1 MGGLLSLM
9 RGGGA
14 GDDAPVDLPL
24 NFDGSEP
31 TAEEAEIFELITQIM
46 KPSSVLLEDLKN
58 YQGCGDFIRKAIST
72 PGPETEQAAWAAVC
86 PAVVKLKNYYE
97 LALKLEDGF
106 PKLLGFLVDGS
117 DIISNL
123 EKRQATAKL
132 LADILHFASEFD
144 ELKMGNPSIQNDFSY
159 YRRTLSRMKMSNLS
173 TQNFVVPD
181 ELANR
186 MSLFY
191 ANANPMSKTL
201 VDSATAFINGQRNG
215 PVTDLFAIFAGITYN
230 AVFRSRVQGDLVDYA
245 LRVMVGSII
254 LYDHVS
260 ATGAFA
266 KGSKINIRLSVKLI
280 QTNGG
285 PISDSL
291 LNTIRYTTLHLNDEA
306 TPKATKALLN

>member
-1 MGGLLSLM
+1 MGGLLSLI
-9 RGGGA
+9 RTGGPN
-14 GDDAPVDLPL
+14 DDAPVDIPL
-24 NFDGSEP
+24 NFEGADP
-31 TAEEAEIFELITQIM
+31 TAEETEIYESITQIM
-46 KPSSVLLEDLKN
+46 KSSSSLLDDLKN

-97 LALKLEDGF
+97 LSLKLEDSF
-106 PKLLGFLVDGS
+106 PKLLAFLIEGT

-191 ANANPMSKTL
+191 ANANPVSKTL
-201 VDSATAFINGQRNG
+201 VDSTMTYINGQRNG
-215 PVTDLFAIFAGITYN
+215 PVTDLFAVFAGVTYN
-230 AVFRSRVQGDLVDYA
+230 AVFHSRVQGELVEYA

-260 ATGAFA
+260 AAGAFA

-285 PISDSL
+285 AISDSL
-291 LNTIRYTTLHLNDEA
+291 LNTIRYTTLHLNDES
-306 TPKATKALLN
+306 TPKQIKAMLS